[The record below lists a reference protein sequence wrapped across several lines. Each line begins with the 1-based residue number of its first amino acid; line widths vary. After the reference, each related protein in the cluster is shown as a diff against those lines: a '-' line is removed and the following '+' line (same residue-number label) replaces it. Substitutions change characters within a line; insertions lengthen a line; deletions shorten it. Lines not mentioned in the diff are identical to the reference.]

1 MQCKAVQLQPE
12 EDGHSEGARRVKIQ
26 PSPSSQTQSARGAGP
41 SRASGSAREPVAGKG
56 SKSYDSL
63 SGQLGARCPGILSP
77 SQPFKAKLRWAL
89 PASLQNGPTV
99 GCVCARPRAGAER
112 TDIPTHQV
120 SIWSPVG
127 GCPAPC
133 QLPSGP
139 DLPDHSVLPCANLP
153 QTRII
158 SRTPLGPRGHFH
170 TCQVARFSSSN
181 PALHPSLRPPRTQ
194 ARLPQLLP

>member
-1 MQCKAVQLQPE
+1 MQSSPAPARRGRSLGGGWAGQNPAPTLQPDTE
-12 EDGHSEGARRVKIQ
+12 C
-26 PSPSSQTQSARGAGP
+26 PGAGP

-99 GCVCARPRAGAER
+99 GCMCARPRAGAQR
-112 TDIPTHQV
+112 TDTPPPTRYPSGHLQV
-120 SIWSPVG
+120 GAPH
-127 GCPAPC
+127 PAS
-133 QLPSGP
+133 PSGP

-158 SRTPLGPRGHFH
+158 SRTPVGPKGHFH

-181 PALHPSLRPPRTQ
+181 PALHPSLRPPRMQ

>member
-1 MQCKAVQLQPE
+1 MQSSPAPARRGRSLGGGWAGQNPAPTLQPDTE
-12 EDGHSEGARRVKIQ
+12 C
-26 PSPSSQTQSARGAGP
+26 PGAGP

-99 GCVCARPRAGAER
+99 GCMCARPRAGAQR
-112 TDIPTHQV
+112 TDTPPPTQV
-120 SIWSPVG
+120 SIWSPAG

-133 QLPSGP
+133 QSLRPRPPRSLSPALCKSAPDTHNLQDSCGPQGALPHLPSG
-139 DLPDHSVLPCANLP
+139 
-153 QTRII
+153 
-158 SRTPLGPRGHFH
+158 
-170 TCQVARFSSSN
+170 
-181 PALHPSLRPPRTQ
+181 
-194 ARLPQLLP
+194 